1 MENSNTLGI
10 LKNYKMK
17 KIILFF
23 FLSINTIMLSQ
34 NKSLKLTYDIK
45 LMFTQD
51 MIYKGELISDG
62 KTSIFKLYHK
72 EPKDTNSLI
81 FTNEEKTF
89 ENVHAF
95 NGEKFIIEESLP
107 EIKWEI
113 NNEVTVV
120 NSMECSQATTEF
132 AGRKYNVWFTSEI
145 PISFGI
151 FRLHNLPGAIIK
163 LEDSTNEVI
172 AVLNKIE
179 YIDNYNFNDDFEQ
192 IKNTNR
198 VERNQ
203 YYKNIEKSIFEV
215 SNRLKTLQNKD
226 FESEV
231 EIKKIKMVEM
241 ID

>member
-1 MENSNTLGI
+1 M
-10 LKNYKMK
+10 
-17 KIILFF
+17 F
-23 FLSINTIMLSQ
+23 SQ
-34 NKSLKLTYDIK
+34 TKSLKLTYDIS

-51 MIYKGELISDG
+51 MSYKGELVSDG
-62 KTSIFKLYHK
+62 KSAIFKLYRK
-72 EPKDTNSLI
+72 EANDTTSLI
-81 FTNEEKTF
+81 FSNEEKTF
-89 ENVHAF
+89 ELVYDFKN
-95 NGEKFIIEESLP
+95 EKFIIEENSP
-107 EIKWEI
+107 FIEWNI
-113 NNEVTVV
+113 NTNSSIV
-120 NSMECSQATTEF
+120 NNMECLEATTEF
-132 AGRKYNVWFTSEI
+132 AGRKYKVWFTSEI

-163 LEDSTNEVI
+163 LEDTTNEVV
-172 AVLNKIE
+172 AFLDKIE
-179 YIDNYNFNDDFEQ
+179 YIDNYNFNYDFEQ